1 MITAAAGILN
11 AQYSL
16 VLVLQGVHLTQSP
29 LMIPKVLVDRVVQVK
44 ECARLAL
51 EAVDGGMCVVIG
63 LQR

>member
-1 MITAAAGILN
+1 MQSG
-11 AQYSL
+11 L
-16 VLVLQGVHLTQSP
+16 VAYLIRLFLLTLTVLADG
-29 LMIPKVLVDRVVQVK
+29 VVQVK